1 MEKEERMVL
10 RNFSQAG
17 QDVFV
22 ALVLDGQQGGK
33 LIARRRGGTH
43 CGRRQSG
50 GAGNQR
56 FQSARG
62 TRGIRETGN
71 QGTLSYGYSR
81 EHGGTGNDR
90 AGGEVCRREERRGAV
105 DERGQE
111 KTAD

>member
-1 MEKEERMVL
+1 MDISDASASPARK
-10 RNFSQAG
+10 AG
-17 QDVFV
+17 HTAV
-22 ALVLDGQQGGK
+22 A
-33 LIARRRGGTH
+33 
-43 CGRRQSG
+43 G

-62 TRGIRETGN
+62 ARGFRETGN
-71 QGTLSYGYSR
+71 QGTLSYGYGR

-90 AGGEVCRREERRGAV
+90 AGGEVCRCEERRRTV